1 MSNSPTTDSSGES
14 TSSRKVIRKTPS
26 APDLAQSR
34 QNPTIGPSKHPVAR
48 SDSRLDDAKTEV
60 WGIKFI
66 SDDDFRK
73 VLTSYI
79 IWDHPCWGV
88 FDVNE
93 FCEALSGKP
102 SELSSRLLVFAVL
115 AYALVSR
122 KHNKNSGST
131 DMSHQRLYV
140 YFDVKV
146 ASAHGVAWEETKRLW
161 QEAIDEKDDSL
172 VTAAAGTLLYASYGA
187 HGGMTYEWR
196 GPCLLEVKLT
206 YLAV

>member
-48 SDSRLDDAKTEV
+48 SDSRLDDAKTKV

-115 AYALVSR
+115 AHALVSR
-122 KHNKNSGST
+122 KHNNNSGST
-131 DMSHQRLYV
+131 DMSHQRLY
-140 YFDVKV
+140 
-146 ASAHGVAWEETKRLW
+146 AWEETKRLW
-161 QEAIDEKDDSL
+161 QESIDEKDDSL
-172 VTAAAGTLLYASYGA
+172 VTAAAGTLLYASYGT
-187 HGGMTYEWR
+187 HGGMTYERR
-196 GPCLLEVKLT
+196 GPCLLENKLT